1 MEAFR
6 RVPRMSAA
14 DTLKVRDTSPMI
26 FSTGIS
32 AGLLRHLKMDM
43 PYSTGS
49 TPSALAVRS
58 MIWQSSGV
66 VVGDFMITVSVS
78 MAPSSTA
85 AMCLG
90 SSTP

>member
-1 MEAFR
+1 MNTVE
-6 RVPRMSAA
+6 PSASGNSLA
-14 DTLKVRDTSPMI
+14 SAPMI

-49 TPSALAVRS
+49 TPTILAVRS
-58 MIWQSSGV
+58 IISQSSGV

-85 AMCLG
+85 AMFLG
-90 SSTP
+90 HSMP